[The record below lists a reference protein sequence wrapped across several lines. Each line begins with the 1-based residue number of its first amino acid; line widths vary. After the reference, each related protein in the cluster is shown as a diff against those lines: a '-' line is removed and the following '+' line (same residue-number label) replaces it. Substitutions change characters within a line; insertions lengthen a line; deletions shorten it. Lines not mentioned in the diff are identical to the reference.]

1 MGISYLKVGTRI
13 RSAVCESQDLLNFG
27 FNYGTLV
34 YGVGSYGAIGLGI
47 VTGPAPDRSFRPS
60 PRLKFQAFAPVEHSS
75 NARDRAKAITNNLH
89 SFTKLSLPRKQEE
102 FSVILNKDPQSQW
115 TRITSFFFFMYKSN
129 LEGYFLKFSQT

>member
-1 MGISYLKVGTRI
+1 MQKQGFVKVTKLSEFISMGISYLKVGTRI

-60 PRLKFQAFAPVEHSS
+60 PRL
-75 NARDRAKAITNNLH
+75 
-89 SFTKLSLPRKQEE
+89 SFRPSPR
-102 FSVILNKDPQSQW
+102 
-115 TRITSFFFFMYKSN
+115 
-129 LEGYFLKFSQT
+129 